1 MPESLPPIPPD
12 GSQLDYLVKAVTWL
26 TAESITHTEKL
37 ESIMATQAE
46 LQAKL
51 DEQTTAMTAH
61 RTAVQTQIQQV
72 SDAASQI
79 LALIEELRAGAVT
92 QAQIDALAA
101 NTQEL
106 ISQTTAMGS
115 DDAPAPQPLPPAN
128 P

>member
-1 MPESLPPIPPD
+1 MVDLPLPPPYER
-12 GSQLDYLVKAVTWL
+12 LDYLVQAAVWQNNAL
-26 TAESITHTEKL
+26 GE
-37 ESIMATQAE
+37 IMATQAE

-51 DEQTTAMTAH
+51 DEQAAAMTAH

-72 SDAASQI
+72 ADAASQI

-92 QAQIDALAA
+92 QAQIDALHA

-106 ISQTTAMGS
+106 IEQTAAMGA
-115 DDAPAPQPLPPAN
+115 DDAPAPTPLPPAN